1 MSNHQQMNNQKRPQ
15 QQSEVLNKDIVL
27 GRNAVTEA
35 LKAGRSINRLL
46 IAEGSRDGSI
56 QKLIALAKDRRII
69 IESISRDR
77 LDKIADNQHH
87 QGVIAYSAPVEY
99 STLEEILQLAE
110 DRNES
115 PFILLLDELEDPHN
129 FGAILRTA
137 DAVGVHGVLI
147 PKRRSV
153 SLNSTVAKTSAGAI
167 EYVKVA
173 QINNVAQTLKQL
185 KDLNITVIGSDMEG
199 TDIYSDMSR
208 VDLNAPIVLIIGS
221 EGKGMRRLTKENC
234 DFLIKIP
241 MVGRINSLNASVA
254 AAILMYE
261 VLRQRNVKSSKTS

>member
-1 MSNHQQMNNQKRPQ
+1 MSNKNHQQTNNQKRPQ
-15 QQSEVLNKDIVL
+15 QQVEELNKDIIL

-35 LKAGRSINRLL
+35 LKAGRTINRLL
-46 IAEGSRDGSI
+46 IAEGSHDGSI
-56 QKLIALAKDRRII
+56 QKLIVLAKDKQVV
-69 IESISRDR
+69 IESVSRDR
-77 LDKIADNQHH
+77 LDKIAYNQRH

-99 STLEEILQLAE
+99 STLEEILQVAE
-110 DRNES
+110 NRNES

-185 KDLNITVIGSDMEG
+185 KDLNIIVIGSDMEG
-199 TDIYSDMSR
+199 VDIYDDVSR
-208 VDLNAPIVLIIGS
+208 VDFKAPIVLIIGS

-234 DFLIKIP
+234 DYLFKIP

-254 AAILMYE
+254 AAVLMYE
-261 VLRQRNVKSSKTS
+261 IFRQRRNN

>member
-1 MSNHQQMNNQKRPQ
+1 MSN
-15 QQSEVLNKDIVL
+15 NKDIII

-35 LKAGRSINRLL
+35 IKAGRSINRLV

-56 QKLIALAKDRRII
+56 QKLIALAKDNKII
-69 IESISRDR
+69 IESASRDK
-77 LDKIADNQHH
+77 LDKIAENQRH
-87 QGVIAYSAPVEY
+87 QGVIAYAAPVEY
-99 STLEEILQLAE
+99 AALDDILNVAEERKE
-110 DRNES
+110 P

-173 QINNVAQTLKQL
+173 QINNVAQTLKYL
-185 KDLNITVIGSDMEG
+185 KDLNFTIVGSDMNG
-199 TDIYSDMSR
+199 VDIYDENNH
-208 VDLNAPIVLIIGS
+208 VDFNDPIVLIIGS

-234 DFLIKIP
+234 DVLLKIP

-254 AAILMYE
+254 GAVLMYE
-261 VLRQRNVKSSKTS
+261 ILRRRR

>member
-1 MSNHQQMNNQKRPQ
+1 M
-15 QQSEVLNKDIVL
+15 DIIF
-27 GRNAVTEA
+27 GRNSVIE
-35 LKAGRSINRLL
+35 LMKSGRNINRIL
-46 IAEGSRDGSI
+46 IAEGNRDRSI
-56 QKLIALAKDRRII
+56 QKIISMAKEKKIMFELTSRKRI
-69 IESISRDR
+69 E
-77 LDKIADNQHH
+77 KIANNQNH
-87 QGVIAYSAPVEY
+87 QGVIAYAAPVEY
-99 STLEEILQLAE
+99 ATLEEILQFAE
-110 DRNES
+110 DKHEQ

-185 KDLNITVIGSDMEG
+185 KDLNITVVGSDIEG
-199 TDIYSDMSR
+199 TDIYDETKHA
-208 VDLNAPIVLIIGS
+208 DLTGAIVLVIGS

-234 DFLIKIP
+234 DVLLKIP
-241 MVGRINSLNASVA
+241 MVGQINSLNASVA
-254 AAILMYE
+254 AAVLMYE
-261 VLRQRNVKSSKTS
+261 VFRQRN

>member
-1 MSNHQQMNNQKRPQ
+1 MSD
-15 QQSEVLNKDIVL
+15 NKDIIL

-35 LKAGRSINRLL
+35 MKAGRSINKLL

-56 QKLIALAKDRRII
+56 QKLIALAKDNRIV
-69 IESISRDR
+69 IESTSRDR
-77 LDKIADNQHH
+77 LDKIAGGQRH
-87 QGVIAYSAPVEY
+87 QGVIAYAAPVEY

-110 DRNES
+110 DKHEQ

-185 KDLNITVIGSDMEG
+185 KDLNITVIGSDIEG
-199 TDIYSDMSR
+199 IDIYDKTKHF
-208 VDLNAPIVLIIGS
+208 DLTGAIVLVIGS

-234 DFLIKIP
+234 DLLLKIP
-241 MVGRINSLNASVA
+241 MVGKINSLNASVA
-254 AAILMYE
+254 AAVLMY
-261 VLRQRNVKSSKTS
+261 

>member
-1 MSNHQQMNNQKRPQ
+1 MPHQKIHHQKHE
-15 QQSEVLNKDIVL
+15 QQSEEANKDIIL

-35 LKAGRSINRLL
+35 LKAGRTINRLL

-56 QKLIALAKDRRII
+56 QKLIAFAKDRQIV
-69 IESISRDR
+69 IESVSRDR
-77 LDKIADNQHH
+77 LDKIADNQRH

-99 STLEEILQLAE
+99 STLEEILKVAE
-110 DRNES
+110 DRNEP

-199 TDIYSDMSR
+199 IDIYDDVSR
-208 VDLNAPIVLIIGS
+208 VDFKAPIVLIIGS

-234 DFLIKIP
+234 DYLLKIP

-261 VLRQRNVKSSKTS
+261 ICRQRRK

>member
-1 MSNHQQMNNQKRPQ
+1 M
-15 QQSEVLNKDIVL
+15 EKDIII

-56 QKLIALAKDRRII
+56 QKLIALAKERQII
-69 IESISRDR
+69 FESVSRDR
-77 LDKIADNQHH
+77 LDKIAENQRH
-87 QGVIAYSAPVEY
+87 QGVVAYSAPVEY
-99 STLEEILQLAE
+99 STLEEILQAAK
-110 DRNES
+110 DRKEP

-153 SLNSTVAKTSAGAI
+153 SLNSTVAKTSAGAV

-173 QINNVAQTLKQL
+173 QINNVVQTLKQL
-185 KDLNITVIGSDMEG
+185 KELNFTIIGSDVD
-199 TDIYSDMSR
+199 DI
-208 VDLNAPIVLIIGS
+208 DLFDEINYIDFSEPIVLIIGN

-234 DFLIKIP
+234 DFLIRIP
-241 MVGRINSLNASVA
+241 MVGKINSLNASVA
-254 AAILMYE
+254 AAVLMYE
-261 VLRQRNVKSSKTS
+261 VFRQRDILKKSY

>member
-1 MSNHQQMNNQKRPQ
+1 M
-15 QQSEVLNKDIVL
+15 EKDIII

-56 QKLIALAKDRRII
+56 QKIISLAKERQIVF
-69 IESISRDR
+69 ESVSRDR
-77 LDKIADNQHH
+77 LDKITENQRH
-87 QGVIAYSAPVEY
+87 QGVVAYSAPVEY
-99 STLEEILQLAE
+99 STLEEILQAAAG
-110 DRNES
+110 RNEP

-153 SLNSTVAKTSAGAI
+153 SLNSTVAKTSAGAV

-185 KDLNITVIGSDMEG
+185 KDLNITVIGSDMAG
-199 TDIYSDMSR
+199 VDIFDSNNHIDF
-208 VDLNAPIVLIIGS
+208 NAPIVLIIGS

-234 DFLIKIP
+234 DFLIRIP

-254 AAILMYE
+254 AAVVMYE
-261 VLRQRNVKSSKTS
+261 VFRRRGILKKSD

>member
-1 MSNHQQMNNQKRPQ
+1 MPNKNQQDNNRDNQ
-15 QQSEVLNKDIVL
+15 NKDIIL

-46 IAEGSRDGSI
+46 IAEGSRDGSM
-56 QKLIALAKDRRII
+56 QKLIALAKESHII
-69 IESISRDR
+69 IESISRER
-77 LDKIADNQHH
+77 LDKIADGQRH
-87 QGVIAYSAPVEY
+87 QGVVAYAAPVEY
-99 STLEEILQLAE
+99 STFEDILQFAE
-110 DRNES
+110 SKNES
-115 PFILLLDELEDPHN
+115 QFILLLDELEDPHN

-153 SLNSTVAKTSAGAI
+153 SLNTTVAKTSAGAV

-173 QINNVAQTLKQL
+173 QINNVAQTIKQL
-185 KDLNITVIGSDMEG
+185 KEKFFTIIGSDIEG
-199 TDIYSDMSR
+199 VEIFSEKHNFDFKG
-208 VDLNAPIVLIIGS
+208 AIVLIIGS

-234 DFLIKIP
+234 DVLLKIP
-241 MVGRINSLNASVA
+241 MVGKINSLNASVA

-261 VLRQRNVKSSKTS
+261 VFRQKR